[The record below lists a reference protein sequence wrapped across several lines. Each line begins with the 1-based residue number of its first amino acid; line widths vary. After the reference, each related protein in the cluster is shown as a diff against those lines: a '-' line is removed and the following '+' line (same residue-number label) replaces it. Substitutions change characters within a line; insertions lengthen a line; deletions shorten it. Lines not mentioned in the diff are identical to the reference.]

1 MQFAISTF
9 NENKILLMKTKT
21 ICIASRA
28 QEDNFEDTKDKT
40 KFSKPSSFLLK
51 QRLRQTHNQAHE
63 RNTNKSTGVDIEII
77 VH

>member
-1 MQFAISTF
+1 MFFFITFVYKFKQKSFILQQIMQFAISTF

-40 KFSKPSSFLLK
+40 KLSKPSSFL
-51 QRLRQTHNQAHE
+51 
-63 RNTNKSTGVDIEII
+63 
-77 VH
+77 